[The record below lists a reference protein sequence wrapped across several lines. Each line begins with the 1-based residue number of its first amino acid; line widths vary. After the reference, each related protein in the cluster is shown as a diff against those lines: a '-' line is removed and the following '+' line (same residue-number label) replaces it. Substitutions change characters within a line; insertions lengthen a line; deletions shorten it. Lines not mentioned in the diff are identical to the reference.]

1 MNLKEMRTG
10 SGLTQIQAAAIL
22 GIPFRTYCRYEDEK
36 SYENN
41 FKYNQLLKLLNEYIQ
56 NSILDINIIISTTQS
71 ILKNYRVDTCY
82 IFGSYAKGSASKES
96 DIDLFIISEVDDIE
110 FFQLI
115 NELESRLHKKIDL
128 IRFETAMQN
137 PELMKEIM
145 RYGIKIYG

>member
-1 MNLKEMRTG
+1 MNLKEMRAG

-82 IFGSYAKGSASKES
+82 IFGSYAKGSASKDS

>member
-1 MNLKEMRTG
+1 MNLKEMRAG

-145 RYGIKIYG
+145 RYGIKIYR

>member
-1 MNLKEMRTG
+1 MNLKEMRAG

>member
-1 MNLKEMRTG
+1 MNLKEMRAG

-56 NSILDINIIISTTQS
+56 NSILDI
-71 ILKNYRVDTCY
+71 
-82 IFGSYAKGSASKES
+82 
-96 DIDLFIISEVDDIE
+96 IISEVDDIE